1 MERADA
7 KGADCCF
14 CFEAQ
19 GSLPLLASGA
29 LFFFAIFLS
38 KKN

>member
-1 MERADA
+1 MVETADA

-19 GSLPLLASGA
+19 GSSPLLASGA
-29 LFFFAIFLS
+29 LFFFPIF
-38 KKN
+38 